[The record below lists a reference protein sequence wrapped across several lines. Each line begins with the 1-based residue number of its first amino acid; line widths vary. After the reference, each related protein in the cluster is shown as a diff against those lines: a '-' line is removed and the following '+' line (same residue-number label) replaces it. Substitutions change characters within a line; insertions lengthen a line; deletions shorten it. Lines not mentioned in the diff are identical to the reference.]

1 MEKSIENTLSQYANT
16 ISNEDKAA
24 LLAQPK
30 PFNNIIM
37 RITDFKTAY
46 DKLESEMSV
55 AVLVAS
61 TYEYGY
67 WKNYH
72 ASVYRVV
79 NITPSEI
86 NFQNVNHVSEWLKL
100 NKKNMKS
107 GQFRI
112 EY

>member
-1 MEKSIENTLSQYANT
+1 MK
-16 ISNEDKAA
+16 
-24 LLAQPK
+24 
-30 PFNNIIM
+30 II
-37 RITDFKTAY
+37 DFKTAY
-46 DKLESEMSV
+46 EKLESEMIV

-67 WKNYH
+67 WKH
-72 ASVYRVV
+72 FSASVYRVV

-86 NFQNVNHVSEWLKL
+86 NFQNVNHESEWLTLTEKS
-100 NKKNMKS
+100 MRS